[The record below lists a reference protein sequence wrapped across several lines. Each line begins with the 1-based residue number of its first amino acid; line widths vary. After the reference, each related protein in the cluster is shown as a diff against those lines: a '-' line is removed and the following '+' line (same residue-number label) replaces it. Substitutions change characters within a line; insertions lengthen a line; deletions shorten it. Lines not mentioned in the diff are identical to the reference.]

1 MFDDPPAGL
10 ILAEVRDALAAGLA
24 PGFAQKVAANAL
36 GIALREQAT
45 AFPEEQ
51 GADEVADLIRITLT
65 KIAVDQ
71 PAYPGFRALR
81 ESLRG

>member
-1 MFDDPPAGL
+1 MFDDPPARL
-10 ILAEVRDALAAGLA
+10 ILAEVRDALVAGLA

-36 GIALREQAT
+36 AIALREQAT
-45 AFPEEQ
+45 PFPPEQ
-51 GADEVADLIRITLT
+51 GADEVADLIRNTLA

-81 ESLRG
+81 DSLRG